1 MKKLITLLFILITL
15 VSSAQSF
22 SDYKNYL
29 LDNEYF
35 KAKAAKTNSQFIN
48 NKTYYCKVVREPNLE
63 SGYLFIVTDGK
74 DLTVKMNEDNFM
86 KQFKS
91 YDYEDNTKLNYICD
105 NQRHLICMPYNID
118 NLHKMAQDLDINKCW
133 YHGGKYPHY
142 DIPKQRITEIKSQCD
157 VIDSKSLLKIIK
169 INL

>member
-15 VSSAQSF
+15 VSLAQSF
-22 SDYKNYL
+22 SDYKEYV

-35 KAKAAKTNSQFIN
+35 KVKSRKTNSQFIN
-48 NKTYYCKVVREPNLE
+48 NQIYYCKVVREHKLE

-74 DLTVKMNEDNFM
+74 NLTVKMNEDNFM

-91 YDYEDNTKLNYICD
+91 VDFEENKKLEYICD
-105 NQRHLICMPYNID
+105 NQRHLICIPYNID
-118 NLHKMAQDLDINKCW
+118 NLHKMAQDLNINKCW

-142 DIPKQRITEIKSQCD
+142 DIPKKRITEIKSQCN
-157 VIDSKSLLKIIK
+157 VIESKALLKIIK
-169 INL
+169 INI